1 MIWFTVYLNQL
12 DKLHLKIHYFETQN
26 DVFQKISG
34 IRKVK
39 EKENR
44 AKYRQKNYLET
55 NSLRKANSKVRE
67 LCSCRG
73 FQGDSENALQNLCI

>member
-12 DKLHLKIHYFETQN
+12 DKRHLKIHCFETKN

-44 AKYRQKNYLET
+44 AKYRQK
-55 NSLRKANSKVRE
+55 
-67 LCSCRG
+67 
-73 FQGDSENALQNLCI
+73 II